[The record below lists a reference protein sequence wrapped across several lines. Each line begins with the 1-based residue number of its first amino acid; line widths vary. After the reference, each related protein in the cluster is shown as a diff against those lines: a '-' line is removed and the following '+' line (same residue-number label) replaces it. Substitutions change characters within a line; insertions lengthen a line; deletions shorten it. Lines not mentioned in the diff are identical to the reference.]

1 MDEDEIRRSAALE
14 ERHWWYAARR
24 SMVRREL
31 RDLMPGRALDVG
43 CGMGGNTAV
52 LRALGWHAVGLDYSP
67 AALHAAQARGL
78 TLVRGDAHRL
88 PFADGSFDL
97 VMSTDAWE
105 HLDDH
110 DAVAAEAHRVLRPEG
125 TLFVAVPAGMEL
137 WSDHDVAL
145 GHHRRYERAELID
158 LVERHGFAVDD
169 VFGWNVLLRPVAR
182 MRRGRASR
190 RSGTG
195 HSEMEPVHPVV
206 NAGLRAIV
214 GVEAALPVRQ
224 RRGIS
229 VVIRATR
236 R

>member
-1 MDEDEIRRSAALE
+1 M
-14 ERHWWYAARR
+14 
-24 SMVRREL
+24 
-31 RDLMPGRALDVG
+31 
-43 CGMGGNTAV
+43 
-52 LRALGWHAVGLDYSP
+52 
-67 AALHAAQARGL
+67 
-78 TLVRGDAHRL
+78 
-88 PFADGSFDL
+88 
-97 VMSTDAWE
+97 
-105 HLDDH
+105 
-110 DAVAAEAHRVLRPEG
+110 LRPEG